1 MTKLKVMYILD
12 EFPQISETYIR
23 SEIEALSR
31 ECEIRVISLREA
43 DTPYISTVPYQLLQD
58 PVIIREVIDEFDP
71 HVLHGHWLQQTRILA
86 YFAGYFGDDRTA
98 HSAIPFTVRAHSF
111 DTLDPDG
118 KYIRAAARMLNSE
131 LCLGVLSFPFTR
143 PLLEQGGVRS
153 EKIFDCYPVVNYR
166 RFYDTSPN
174 GDAVMNV
181 GACLPKKRM
190 EDFLE
195 LAKLLPDR
203 EFNLYAMGYDSQEF
217 HRLNAAMGHPVNLVP
232 PVEPEEMLAE
242 YKKHKWLVYTA
253 SREMNTVGW
262 ALSVAEAQAAGLGV
276 CLPNIRPDLR
286 DYLGGAGFLYD
297 SVSEAAD
304 IISKPYP
311 EEMRQ
316 LGFEQARK
324 SDIFEHKSI
333 LLNLWQKAAG
343 QNLDSQPLADR
354 RSSEVPAWGD
364 GDSVPEQFYNLQR
377 AAHELMEA
385 TASGATVIVADDPN
399 QWSALPFVSGRLLL
413 PFLESEG
420 QFNGPP
426 VDDANAIEELER
438 LRQAGVGYMV
448 FGAHAFWWFDY
459 YKEFD
464 KYLRSKYRCVLE
476 NKRLAVFKLRA

>member
-1 MTKLKVMYILD
+1 MTKLRVMYILD

-43 DTPYISTVPYQLLQD
+43 DTPYISFVPYRQLQD
-58 PVIIREVIDEFDP
+58 PALIRRVIEEFNP
-71 HVLHGHWLQQTRILA
+71 QVLHGHWLQQTRVLA
-86 YFAGYFGDDRTA
+86 YFAGYFGDETP

-118 KYIRAAARMLNSE
+118 KYIREAAPMLNSE

-143 PLLEQGGVRS
+143 PLLEKDGVGS

-166 RFYDTSPN
+166 RFYDNSPN

-195 LAKLLPDR
+195 LAKLLPNR

-232 PVEPEEMLAE
+232 PVEPADMPAE

-262 ALSVAEAQAAGLGV
+262 PMSVAEAQAAGLGV

-297 SVSEAAD
+297 SVTEAAD

-343 QNLDSQPLADR
+343 QNFDLPRFAYIRDSN
-354 RSSEVPAWGD
+354 VPAWDD
-364 GDSVPEQFYNLQR
+364 GDSVPEQYYNLQQ
-377 AAHELMEA
+377 AARELMEA
-385 TASGATVIVADDPN
+385 TASGATVVIADDPN
-399 QWSALPFVSGRLLL
+399 QWSALPFVSERQLL

-420 QFNGPP
+420 EFNGPP
-426 VDDANAIEELER
+426 LDDLNAIQELER
-438 LRQAGVGYMV
+438 LRQKGAGYMV
-448 FGAHAFWWFDY
+448 FGAHAFWWLDY

-464 KYLRSKYRCVLE
+464 GYLRSKYQCLKE
-476 NKRLAVFKLRA
+476 NNRLVVFSLRT